1 MAPSGS
7 GVLAMSMQPS
17 FQGLIGEHPSIEAL
31 RRLVTRVARSKV
43 STVLIYGETGTGK
56 GLVAR
61 MIHQQSSRAEREFL
75 DINCAAIPGDLLES
89 ELFGYERGAFTGA
102 VGKKEGLVEAANGG
116 TVFLDEIREL
126 DPVMQA
132 KILTLLDT
140 QRFRGV
146 GSVRPISVDVRFI
159 AATNKI
165 LLGEVKAGHFREDLY
180 YRLQVIAVNIPPL
193 RERGDDIFI
202 LTQSFLAKYNAL
214 YDSRMVRLEP
224 EVEAIFRAYDW
235 PGNVRELENLLERI
249 CILED
254 GDCVRMEHLPKR
266 IPREVHARLGN
277 LPAGAAATGLTEPAI
292 AALSGLGYQQGTEMF
307 QRQLI
312 AKSLEDASGNLGK
325 AATQLAM
332 TRHALRHQMI
342 KLGLI
347 HQDGRDD
354 DSGPLHD

>member
-1 MAPSGS
+1 MP
-7 GVLAMSMQPS
+7 MNPTIQN
-17 FQGLIGEHPSIEAL
+17 LIGEHPSIVAL
-31 RRLVTRVARSKV
+31 RTLVARVARSKV

-61 MIHQQSSRAEREFL
+61 MIHQQSARAGSEFL
-75 DINCAAIPGDLLES
+75 DINCAAIPGALLES

-102 VGKKEGLVEAANGG
+102 VGMKRGLIEAANGG

-140 QRFRGV
+140 QRFRRV
-146 GSVRPISVDVRFI
+146 GSVRPTSVDVRFI

-165 LLGEVKAGHFREDLY
+165 LLSEVRQGHFRDDLY

-193 RERGDDIFI
+193 RERGDDIFL
-202 LTQSFLAKYNAL
+202 LTRTFLTKYNTIYGSL
-214 YDSRMVRLEP
+214 MHRLDP
-224 EVEAIFRAYDW
+224 EVEQIFRTYSW

-254 GDCVRMEHLPKR
+254 GDCIRVEHLPQR
-266 IPREVHARLGN
+266 IVREVRALDSQACAG
-277 LPAGAAATGLTEPAI
+277 PAADSGEASGGPRPIGQQAPAAGYHDATTR
-292 AALSGLGYQQGTEMF
+292 F
-307 QRQLI
+307 QRALITSAMASCQGHLGRAANQLG
-312 AKSLEDASGNLGK
+312 L
-325 AATQLAM
+325 

-342 KLGLI
+342 KLGMVS
-347 HQDGRDD
+347 HDTDD
-354 DSGPLHD
+354 TDPTK